1 VSAGWS
7 PEDAAPQVPAP
18 GRSVEARWN
27 ELLGRFRQ
35 AKSLVAVCRRSLAA
49 QELAEAGDEEVGLQ
63 HALQRL
69 QQAYDAF
76 DALSPSGLSGD
87 RAPTAESAE
96 SLDRC
101 AAAQPLQE
109 AISLVV
115 VCRRSLSAQ
124 AVPEAGEE
132 DLALQLGIRLL
143 QRVYDELDAFEG
155 PSPKPRAAPR
165 RRPRR
170 PRVKR

>member
-1 VSAGWS
+1 
-7 PEDAAPQVPAP
+7 VPA
-18 GRSVEARWN
+18 RSVEARWN

-69 QQAYDAF
+69 QQAYDAL
-76 DALSPSGLSGD
+76 DALCPAGGSSLQESGD
-87 RAPTAESAE
+87 RARTAESAE

-109 AISLVV
+109 AISLVT

-124 AVPEAGEE
+124 EVPEAGEE

-143 QRVYDELDAFEG
+143 QRVYDELDAFES
-155 PSPKPRAAPR
+155 SPPKTRSPR
-165 RRPRR
+165 RRPKAK